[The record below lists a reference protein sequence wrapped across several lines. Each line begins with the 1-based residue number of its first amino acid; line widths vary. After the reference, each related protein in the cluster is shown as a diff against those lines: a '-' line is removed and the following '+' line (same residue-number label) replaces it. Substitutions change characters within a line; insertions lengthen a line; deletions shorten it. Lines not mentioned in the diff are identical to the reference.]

1 MATPV
6 HSQGRLLKFTV
17 ADCSPDSYRE
27 RTAGY
32 EQKMTNFIPIFP
44 LGIVVYPGENVNLHI
59 FEPRYKQLVKEC
71 HDNKKPFGI
80 PAVLNNKLQENGT
93 LVNVTELSK
102 MYDNGEMD
110 IKTKGEKVFRMLE
123 IIKEVPDKLYSGAIV
138 NYPDNK
144 EQGDIELMRR
154 VMKGI
159 RELHK
164 LLNVSKDFKKPDEEL
179 NTYEVAHHIGLT
191 LEEEYELLGLMNE
204 LQRQEYIKRHLTK
217 VLPMV
222 AEMEGL
228 KEKIKLNGHF
238 QNLSGFQF
246 EL

>member
-1 MATPV
+1 
-6 HSQGRLLKFTV
+6 
-17 ADCSPDSYRE
+17 
-27 RTAGY
+27 
-32 EQKMTNFIPIFP
+32 MTNFIPIFP

-80 PAVLNNKLQENGT
+80 PAVVNNKLQENGT
-93 LVNVTELSK
+93 LVSVTELSK

-110 IKTKGEKVFRMLE
+110 IKTTGEKVFRMLE
-123 IIKEVPDKLYSGAIV
+123 VIKEVPDKLYSGAIV

-154 VMKGI
+154 VMNGI

-179 NTYEVAHHIGLT
+179 KAYEVAHHIGLT

-222 AEMEGL
+222 AEMESL
-228 KEKIKLNGHF
+228 KEKIKQNGHF
-238 QNLSGFQF
+238 KNLSGFQF